1 MRALCP
7 RRANATYSI
16 LLPVPWDGS
25 RVEQEVPDAP
35 DSLFR
40 RSVSSPSTAGIYSYD
55 NLSDLFLSDHDRT
68 VTSPD
73 SETLPEV
80 VQVGTE
86 LAPQV
91 LDPAVDSIEDI
102 LGRHSRVDSVERSRI
117 ANAVVTSARRHD
129 VDPFLVTSI
138 LLVESSANPFAISGR
153 DAVGIMQIHLPTW
166 GSLAETEQINLF
178 RIEDNIDLGARILR
192 EYTRQ
197 HGLWDGVLRYLGTNG
212 PTEEGA
218 AYLRRVQGIYSD
230 RLAD

>member
-1 MRALCP
+1 MRPIVFCSRCRGMEVGWNRKYLTHRIVCSGSPFLAL
-7 RRANATYSI
+7 RLLAYTATITFLISFF
-16 LLPVPWDGS
+16 PTT
-25 RVEQEVPDAP
+25 
-35 DSLFR
+35 
-40 RSVSSPSTAGIYSYD
+40 TA
-55 NLSDLFLSDHDRT
+55 T

-153 DAVGIMQIHLPTW
+153 DAVGIMQIHLPTRVRWPRPSRSTCSASKTTSIW
-166 GSLAETEQINLF
+166 GRGF
-178 RIEDNIDLGARILR
+178 
-192 EYTRQ
+192 
-197 HGLWDGVLRYLGTNG
+197 
-212 PTEEGA
+212 
-218 AYLRRVQGIYSD
+218 
-230 RLAD
+230 

>member
-1 MRALCP
+1 MEVGWNRKYLTHRIVCSGSPFLTLRLLAYT
-7 RRANATYSI
+7 ATITFLISFF
-16 LLPVPWDGS
+16 PTT
-25 RVEQEVPDAP
+25 
-35 DSLFR
+35 
-40 RSVSSPSTAGIYSYD
+40 TA
-55 NLSDLFLSDHDRT
+55 T

-153 DAVGIMQIHLPTW
+153 DAVGLMQIHLPTW

-192 EYTRQ
+192 DYTRQ

-212 PTEEGA
+212 PTEEGE
-218 AYLRRVQGIYSD
+218 AYLRRVQGIFRSFG
-230 RLAD
+230 RLVACTTR